1 MFNKTLFGALSA
13 AALLA
18 ACASEPAP
26 RPMPAPMPMA
36 AAPAPA
42 PMPAAPMGDGRMA
55 DIMFDGSSTDLNDA
69 GRTSLG
75 PVADRLGSNPR
86 SRVTIMTHADRA
98 GAGMARTR
106 AAAVRQAMIDR
117 GVAANRIRVV
127 AGRPMRGM
135 DPSGVH
141 VMVR

>member
-1 MFNKTLFGALSA
+1 MLTKSLFGALSA

-26 RPMPAPMPMA
+26 RPMPAPAPMA

-42 PMPAAPMGDGRMA
+42 PAPAPMGDGRMA
-55 DIMFDGSSTDLNDA
+55 DIMFDGTSTDLNDA
-69 GRTSLG
+69 GRNNLG
-75 PVADRLGSNPR
+75 PIADSLSSNPR

-98 GAGMARTR
+98 GAAMARTR

-127 AGRPMRGM
+127 AGRPMAGM
-135 DPSGVH
+135 DPNGVL

>member
-1 MFNKTLFGALSA
+1 MLNKSLFGALSA
-13 AALLA
+13 VALLA
-18 ACASEPAP
+18 ACAREPAP

-42 PMPAAPMGDGRMA
+42 PAPAPMGDGRMA
-55 DIMFDGSSTDLNDA
+55 DIMFDGTSTDLNDA
-69 GRTSLG
+69 GRNGLG
-75 PVADRLGSNPR
+75 PMADRLSANPR

-98 GAGMARTR
+98 GAAMARTR

-127 AGRPMRGM
+127 AGRPASNME
-135 DPSGVH
+135 PNSVH
-141 VMVR
+141 LMVR